1 MCLQTSFRDSPSQRS
16 SLRWFFHRR
25 SLGPL
30 RFQSA
35 YSGMVGQHG
44 KYSLDCAYYR
54 LWFLHRRHNH
64 TIQCS
69 AQLSRDRIPS
79 VRGIDICRERT
90 FRRLVRRDLPTFCK
104 LHIKPVL
111 IRAAAN
117 HRCRQARRLFRKLGI
132 GPGNSLL
139 GGIAVCFM
147 PLPYI
152 FYRVSPSGRID
163 KVETLS

>member
-1 MCLQTSFRDSPSQRS
+1 LQTSFRDSPSQRS

-111 IRAAAN
+111 IRAAGATAFPQIG
-117 HRCRQARRLFRKLGI
+117 HWPRQFAPWRYCSMLHAS
-132 GPGNSLL
+132 SLHL
-139 GGIAVCFM
+139 LQSK
-147 PLPYI
+147 PERPN
-152 FYRVSPSGRID
+152 
-163 KVETLS
+163 